1 MFSRVPILIFVFFF
15 LLINGAAGVPIDDK
29 SAERPILAS
38 EKSKVE
44 HLIRRA
50 SYFASIK
57 SDSCVVYANQA
68 IHLARAY
75 SSVQHEA
82 DGLDV
87 LSNYYYDR
95 EKYPEALGNLNQLL
109 VLYTHL
115 GDSVKKARTFKQIG
129 LSNYNIGNYDKAI
142 RAFHNA
148 VQLAVSQHED
158 KLLATC
164 YQNIGV
170 LYAALDRRK
179 EAMDYYRKALDL
191 YRIQKNR
198 ENEAGILQNMG
209 IIFSDE
215 KKDKEALGY
224 YLSAL
229 KIYTE
234 LKDSLSM
241 GEMYLNLGSL
251 YEDHADYPRS
261 LRYYNQALSIFLKE
275 NYKFGIAYGYISLG
289 MVSRKTGDYKKA
301 LEQLQK
307 SLEYSRMIS
316 LVENETD
323 CHQELS
329 KVYFALGDFRSAYE
343 ELKEYEL
350 LHDSLYNENVQ
361 EGIAEIEMRYKM
373 QMKDREIE
381 NLRNERQEA
390 VKDMIR
396 RTITLAAIVSLTFI
410 IIAVVVYYSRN
421 LKKANARLIREV
433 EERKK
438 AERELINIKKYLED
452 RVIERTQELEMAKV
466 KAEES
471 ERLKTAFITNMSHE
485 IRTPLNAITG
495 FSGLL
500 LRDDIAPEKRK
511 EYNDQ
516 VIKNNKIL
524 VNMIEDLIDTSKI
537 ESGSLQLHPSRVNI
551 EYFLNQLNEPII
563 ENMARKNKPFI
574 EIILDKFDNKTE
586 TILADPVRLQQ
597 VLWNVLDNAVKF
609 THTGSIHFGA
619 QENHQHL
626 IFYVD
631 DTGIGIPE
639 EYREVVFEKFRQLD
653 ESAKRKY
660 GGTGL
665 GLYYARKIA
674 EIMGGRLWFESKKN
688 GGTIFYLSLPINVS
702 KSAI

>member
-1 MFSRVPILIFVFFF
+1 MFSRVPILIVFCF
-15 LLINGAAGVPIDDK
+15 LLPLGAAGIPIDDK

-50 SYFASIK
+50 SYFSSIK
-57 SDSCVVYANQA
+57 SDSCVVYATQA
-68 IHLARAY
+68 IHLAKAY
-75 SSVQHEA
+75 SSLQLEA
-82 DGLDV
+82 DAMNV
-87 LSNYYYDR
+87 LANFLYDR
-95 EKYPEALGNLNQLL
+95 EKYPEALGNLYQLL
-109 VLYTHL
+109 DLYTQL
-115 GDSVKKARTFKQIG
+115 GDSVKKARAYNRIG
-129 LSNYNIGNYDKAI
+129 SSNYNIGNYDKAI

-148 VQLAVSQHED
+148 VQLALSEHED
-158 KLLATC
+158 LLLATS

-170 LYAALDRRK
+170 LYAALERRK
-179 EAMDYYRKALDL
+179 EAMEYYRKALDL
-191 YRIQKNR
+191 YRLQKNKK
-198 ENEAGILQNMG
+198 NEAGILQNMG
-209 IIFSDE
+209 VIYSDE

-289 MVSRKTGDYKKA
+289 MVSRKTGDYQKA

-307 SLEYSRMIS
+307 SLAYSRMIS

-329 KVYFALGDFRSAYE
+329 EVYFALGDYRSAFE
-343 ELKEYEL
+343 ELKAYES

-396 RTITLAAIVSLTFI
+396 RTITLAAIVSLTLI

-433 EERKK
+433 EERTR
-438 AERELINIKKYLED
+438 AERELIYVKEYLEE
-452 RVIERTQELEMAKV
+452 RVIERTQELEKAKV

-537 ESGSLQLHPSRVNI
+537 ESGSLQLHPSRINI

-574 EIILDKFDNKTE
+574 EIILDKLDNKTE
-586 TILADPVRLQQ
+586 TIVADPVRLQQ
-597 VLWNVLDNAVKF
+597 VLWHVLDNAVKF

-619 QENHQHL
+619 RENHQDV

-639 EYREVVFEKFRQLD
+639 AHKEMVFEKFRQLD

-665 GLYYARKIA
+665 GLYYAHKIA
-674 EIMGGRLWFESKKN
+674 QIMGGRLWFESKKE

-702 KSAI
+702 KPAK

>member
-1 MFSRVPILIFVFFF
+1 MFSRVPILIVLFFF
-15 LLINGAAGVPIDDK
+15 LLQIGAAGVPIDDK

-57 SDSCVVYANQA
+57 SDSCVVYATQA
-68 IHLARAY
+68 NHLAKAY
-75 SSVQHEA
+75 RSLQLEA
-82 DGLDV
+82 DALNV
-87 LSNYYYDR
+87 LANFFYDR
-95 EKYPEALGNLNQLL
+95 EKYPEALGNLYQLL
-109 VLYTHL
+109 GLYTQL
-115 GDSVKKARTFKQIG
+115 GDSVKKARAYNRIG
-129 LSNYNIGNYDKAI
+129 SSNYNIGNYDKAI

-148 VQLAVSQHED
+148 VQLALSEHED
-158 KLLATC
+158 LLLATS

-191 YRIQKNR
+191 YRLQKNR
-198 ENEAGILQNMG
+198 KNEAGILQNMG
-209 IIFSDE
+209 IIYSDE

-289 MVSRKTGDYKKA
+289 MVSRKTGDYQKA

-307 SLEYSRMIS
+307 SLAYSRMIS

-329 KVYFALGDFRSAYE
+329 EVYFALGDYRSAFE
-343 ELKEYEL
+343 ELKAYET

-396 RTITLAAIVSLTFI
+396 RTITLAAIVSLTLI

-433 EERKK
+433 EERTR
-438 AERELINIKKYLED
+438 AERELIYVKEYLEE

-574 EIILDKFDNKTE
+574 EIILDKLDNKTE
-586 TILADPVRLQQ
+586 TIVADPVRLQQ
-597 VLWNVLDNAVKF
+597 VLWHVLDNAVKF

-619 QENHQHL
+619 RENHQNV

-639 EYREVVFEKFRQLD
+639 AHKEMVFEKFRQLD

-665 GLYYARKIA
+665 GLYYARKISQ
-674 EIMGGRLWFESKKN
+674 IMGGRLWFESKKE

-702 KSAI
+702 KPAK

>member
-1 MFSRVPILIFVFFF
+1 MFSRVPILMVLFFF
-15 LLINGAAGVPIDDK
+15 LLRNGAAGFPIDDK

-68 IHLARAY
+68 IHLAKAY
-75 SSVQHEA
+75 NSVQHEA
-82 DGLDV
+82 DAMDV
-87 LSNYYYDR
+87 LSTYYYDR

-109 VLYTHL
+109 VFYTYL
-115 GDSVKKARTFKQIG
+115 GDSVKKARTYKQIG

-148 VQLAVSQHED
+148 VQLALSEKED

-198 ENEAGILQNMG
+198 ENEAGIMQNMG
-209 IIFSDE
+209 IIYSDE

-234 LKDSLSM
+234 LKNNLSVA
-241 GEMYLNLGSL
+241 EIYLNLGSL

-261 LRYYNQALSIFLKE
+261 LRYYNDALAIFLKE

-289 MVSRKTGDYKKA
+289 MVSRKTGDYQKA

-329 KVYFALGDFRSAYE
+329 EVYFALGDYRSAFE
-343 ELKEYEL
+343 ELKEYET

-361 EGIAEIEMRYKM
+361 EGIAEIEMRYRM

-396 RTITLAAIVSLTFI
+396 RTITLAAIVSLTLL

-433 EERKK
+433 DERRK
-438 AERELINIKKYLED
+438 AERELINIKKYLEE
-452 RVIERTQELEMAKV
+452 RVIERTQELEMAKI

-500 LRDDIAPEKRK
+500 LRDDIAPDKRK

-574 EIILDKFDNKTE
+574 EIILDKPDNKTE
-586 TILADPVRLQQ
+586 TIMADPVRLQQ

-619 QENHQHL
+619 RENHQNL

-639 EYREVVFEKFRQLD
+639 EYKDVVFEKFRQLD

-674 EIMGGRLWFESKKN
+674 EIMGGHLWFESKKN
-688 GGTIFYLSLPINVS
+688 GGTIFFLSLPINVS
-702 KSAI
+702 RSAI

>member
-1 MFSRVPILIFVFFF
+1 MFSRVPILIVLFFF
-15 LLINGAAGVPIDDK
+15 LLQIGAAGVPIDDK

-57 SDSCVVYANQA
+57 SDSCVVYATQA
-68 IHLARAY
+68 NHLAKAY
-75 SSVQHEA
+75 RSLQLEA
-82 DGLDV
+82 DALNV
-87 LSNYYYDR
+87 LANFFYDR
-95 EKYPEALGNLNQLL
+95 EKYPEALGNLYQLL
-109 VLYTHL
+109 GLYTQL
-115 GDSVKKARTFKQIG
+115 GDSVKKARAYNRIG
-129 LSNYNIGNYDKAI
+129 SSNYNIGNYDKAI

-148 VQLAVSQHED
+148 VQLALSEHED
-158 KLLATC
+158 LLLATS

-191 YRIQKNR
+191 YRLQKNR
-198 ENEAGILQNMG
+198 KNEAGILQNMG
-209 IIFSDE
+209 IIYSDE

-289 MVSRKTGDYKKA
+289 MVSRKTGDYQKA

-307 SLEYSRMIS
+307 SLAYSRMIS

-329 KVYFALGDFRSAYE
+329 EVYFALGDYRSAFE
-343 ELKEYEL
+343 ELKAYES

-396 RTITLAAIVSLTFI
+396 RTITLAAIVSLTLI

-433 EERKK
+433 EERTR
-438 AERELINIKKYLED
+438 AERELIYVKEYLEE

-471 ERLKTAFITNMSHE
+471 ERLKTAFIANMSHE

-574 EIILDKFDNKTE
+574 EIILDKLDNKTE
-586 TILADPVRLQQ
+586 TIVADPVRLQQ
-597 VLWNVLDNAVKF
+597 VLWHVLDNAVKF
-609 THTGSIHFGA
+609 THAGSIHFGA
-619 QENHQHL
+619 QENHQNV

-631 DTGIGIPE
+631 DTGVGIPE
-639 EYREVVFEKFRQLD
+639 AHKEMVFEKFRQLD

-665 GLYYARKIA
+665 GLYYARKISQ
-674 EIMGGRLWFESKKN
+674 IMGGRLWFESKKE

-702 KSAI
+702 KPAK